1 MSSDIQITD
10 SDWKSWRIYV
20 LKELE
25 RLNCNQEA
33 LEKEIAD
40 LKVENNKL
48 WNKINY
54 LNWRSGVIGTIAG
67 SLGTIAAVLMMMY
80 MKIVGS

>member
-33 LEKEIAD
+33 LEKEISD

-48 WNKINY
+48 WNKLNY

-67 SLGTIAAVLMMMY
+67 SIGTIAAVLMMFY
-80 MKIVGS
+80 MKLVGS